1 MKRSKVITIIIS
13 VVIVICL
20 CVAVAFAAFSVKSIN
35 GKKSVNE
42 NNMSDTVTVTETE
55 SNPNA
60 LPVGEPLYLDEKQSM
75 NPNAVK
81 GIEIVDDKVIL
92 YNKDLP
98 DFNGVVTNT
107 EHISGDDFYDYCN
120 SFDLTDISPIDFTL
134 YQDIKIDSIAED
146 NGNSDCKY
154 KVYYLD
160 NEPSLLGFVYQGN
173 DGKDM
178 VWCISDIENPTVYKS
193 SLISKDKATN
203 IALQKHKELYPD
215 LNSSFEEAVLKGAA
229 VQYYGFNT
237 QYNPNPSGHKYYGVT
252 YFDNDSVA
260 DWYYYCV
267 DAVTG
272 DLIFNSIMGD

>member
-1 MKRSKVITIIIS
+1 MKRPKVITIIIS

-20 CVAVAFAAFSVKSIN
+20 CIAVTFAVFAVKSIN
-35 GKKSVNE
+35 GKKSANE
-42 NNMSDTVTVTETE
+42 NNTSDTVTVTETE

-60 LPVGEPLYLDEKQSM
+60 LSVGEPLYLDEKQSV
-75 NPNAVK
+75 NPNAVE
-81 GIEIVDDKVIL
+81 GIEIVDDKVTL

-107 EHISGDDFYDYCN
+107 EHISGDDFFDYCN

-134 YQDIKIDSIAED
+134 YQDIKIDSVSEENAD
-146 NGNSDCKY
+146 ADCKY

-178 VWCISDIENPTVYKS
+178 VWCISDIENPAVYKAA
-193 SLISKDKATN
+193 LISKDKATK

-237 QYNPNPSGHKYYGVT
+237 IYNPNSSGHKYYGVT

-260 DWYYYCV
+260 DHYYYCV

>member
-13 VVIVICL
+13 VIIAICL
-20 CVAVAFAAFSVKSIN
+20 CVAVAFAVFAVKSIN
-35 GKKSVNE
+35 GKKSINE
-42 NNMSDTVTVTETE
+42 NNISDTITVTETE

-75 NPNAVK
+75 NPNAVE
-81 GIEIVDDKVIL
+81 GIEIVDGKVTL
-92 YNKDLP
+92 FNKDLP

-107 EHISGDDFYDYCN
+107 EHISGDDFFDYCN
-120 SFDLTDISPIDFTL
+120 NFDLTDISPIDFTL
-134 YQDIKIDSIAED
+134 YQDIKIDSIAEENAD
-146 NGNSDCKY
+146 ANCKY

-178 VWCISDIENPTVYKS
+178 VWCISDIENPAVYKS
-193 SLISKDKATN
+193 SLISKDKATK

-215 LNSSFEEAVLKGAA
+215 LNSTLEEAVLKGAA
-229 VQYYGFNT
+229 MQYYAFNT
-237 QYNPNPSGHKYYGVT
+237 IYNPNPSGHNYYGVK

-260 DWYYYCV
+260 DRYYYCV

>member
-13 VVIVICL
+13 VIIVICL
-20 CVAVAFAAFSVKSIN
+20 LVAVAFAVKSIN
-35 GKKSVNE
+35 GKKSINE
-42 NNMSDTVTVTETE
+42 NNISDTVTVTETE

-75 NPNAVK
+75 NPNAVE
-81 GIEIVDDKVIL
+81 GIEIVDDKVTL

-134 YQDIKIDSIAED
+134 YQDIKIDSIAEENAD
-146 NGNSDCKY
+146 ANCKY

-178 VWCISDIENPTVYKS
+178 VWCISDIENPAVYKAA
-193 SLISKDKATN
+193 LISKDKAIK
-203 IALQKHKELYPD
+203 IALQKHKELYPN
-215 LNSSFEEAVLKGAA
+215 LNSSLEEAVLKGAA

-260 DWYYYCV
+260 DRYYYCV

-272 DLIFNSIMGD
+272 DLIFNSIMED

>member
-20 CVAVAFAAFSVKSIN
+20 CVAVAFAVKSIN
-35 GKKSVNE
+35 GKESSDE
-42 NNMSDTVTVTETE
+42 NYTSDIVTVTETE

-75 NPNAVK
+75 NPNAVE
-81 GIEIVDDKVIL
+81 GIEIVDGKVTL

-107 EHISGDDFYDYCN
+107 EHISGDDFYSYCN
-120 SFDLTDISPIDFTL
+120 NFDLTDISPIDFTL
-134 YQDIKIDSIAED
+134 YQDIKIDSIIED

-193 SLISKDKATN
+193 SLISKDKAIK
-203 IALQKHKELYPD
+203 IALQKHK
-215 LNSSFEEAVLKGAA
+215 
-229 VQYYGFNT
+229 
-237 QYNPNPSGHKYYGVT
+237 
-252 YFDNDSVA
+252 
-260 DWYYYCV
+260 
-267 DAVTG
+267 
-272 DLIFNSIMGD
+272 

>member
-1 MKRSKVITIIIS
+1 MRRSKVITIIIS

-20 CVAVAFAAFSVKSIN
+20 CVAVTFAVKSVN
-35 GKKSVNE
+35 GKKSSDE
-42 NNMSDTVTVTETE
+42 NNISDTVTVTETE

-75 NPNAVK
+75 NPNAVES
-81 GIEIVDDKVIL
+81 IEIVDGKVTL

-107 EHISGDDFYDYCN
+107 EHISGDDFFDYCN
-120 SFDLTDISPIDFTL
+120 CFDLTDISPIDFTL
-134 YQDIKIDSIAED
+134 YQDIKIDSITED

-178 VWCISDIENPTVYKS
+178 VWCISDIENPAVYKAT
-193 SLISKDKATN
+193 LISKDKATN

-260 DWYYYCV
+260 DHYYYCV

>member
-20 CVAVAFAAFSVKSIN
+20 CLAVAFAVKSIN
-35 GKKSVNE
+35 GKKSSDE
-42 NNMSDTVTVTETE
+42 NNISDTVTVTETE

-75 NPNAVK
+75 NPNAVE
-81 GIEIVDDKVIL
+81 GIEIVDDKVTL

-98 DFNGVVTNT
+98 DFNGVVINT
-107 EHISGDDFYDYCN
+107 EHIRGDDFYDYCN

-134 YQDIKIDSIAED
+134 YHDIIIDSIAEENAD
-146 NGNSDCKY
+146 SDCKY
-154 KVYYLD
+154 KVYYFD
-160 NEPSLLGFVYQGN
+160 NEPSLLGFVYQEN

-178 VWCISDIENPTVYKS
+178 VWCISDIENPAVYKAT
-193 SLISKDKATN
+193 LISKDKATK
-203 IALQKHKELYPD
+203 IALQKHKELCPD
-215 LNSSFEEAVLKGAA
+215 MNSSLEEAVLKGVA

-237 QYNPNPSGHKYYGVT
+237 IYNPNSSGHKYYGVT
-252 YFDNDSVA
+252 YFDNNSIA
-260 DWYYYCV
+260 DHYYYCV

>member
-13 VVIVICL
+13 VVTVICL
-20 CVAVAFAAFSVKSIN
+20 CVAVTYAVKSIN
-35 GKKSVNE
+35 GKKSANE
-42 NNMSDTVTVTETE
+42 NNTSDTVTVTETE
-55 SNPNA
+55 SKPNA

-75 NPNAVK
+75 NPNAVE
-81 GIEIVDDKVIL
+81 GIEIVDGKVTL

-120 SFDLTDISPIDFTL
+120 SFDLTDVSPIDFTL
-134 YQDIKIDSIAED
+134 YQDIKIDSIAEENAD
-146 NGNSDCKY
+146 ADCKY

-178 VWCISDIENPTVYKS
+178 VWCISDIENPAVYKAA
-193 SLISKDKATN
+193 LISKDKAIK

-215 LNSSFEEAVLKGAA
+215 LNSSLEEAVLKGATL
-229 VQYYGFNT
+229 QYYRFNT

-260 DWYYYCV
+260 DRYYYCV

>member
-20 CVAVAFAAFSVKSIN
+20 CVAVTYAIKSIN

-42 NNMSDTVTVTETE
+42 NNISDTVTVTETE

-75 NPNAVK
+75 NPNAVE
-81 GIEIVDDKVIL
+81 GIEIVDGKVTL

-98 DFNGVVTNT
+98 DFNGVVTNS

-134 YQDIKIDSIAED
+134 YQDIKIDSIAEENAD
-146 NGNSDCKY
+146 ADCKY

-203 IALQKHKELYPD
+203 IALQKHKELYPN
-215 LNSSFEEAVLKGAA
+215 LNSSLEEAVLKGAA
-229 VQYYGFNT
+229 VQYYAFNT

-260 DWYYYCV
+260 DHYYYCV

>member
-13 VVIVICL
+13 VIIVICL
-20 CVAVAFAAFSVKSIN
+20 LVAVTFAVKSVN
-35 GKKSVNE
+35 GKKSANE
-42 NNMSDTVTVTETE
+42 NNTSDTVTVTETE

-60 LPVGEPLYLDEKQSM
+60 LSVGEPLYLDEKQSV
-75 NPNAVK
+75 NPNAVE
-81 GIEIVDDKVIL
+81 GIEIVDDKVTL

-107 EHISGDDFYDYCN
+107 EHISGDDFFDYCN

-134 YQDIKIDSIAED
+134 YQDIKIDSIAEENAD
-146 NGNSDCKY
+146 ADCKY

-160 NEPSLLGFVYQGN
+160 NEPSLLGFVYKGN

-178 VWCISDIENPTVYKS
+178 VWCISDIENPAVYKAA
-193 SLISKDKATN
+193 LISKDKATK

-229 VQYYGFNT
+229 VQYYAFNT
-237 QYNPNPSGHKYYGVT
+237 IYNPNPCGHKYYGVS

-260 DWYYYCV
+260 DHYYYCV

>member
-1 MKRSKVITIIIS
+1 MKRSKVIMIIIS

-20 CVAVAFAAFSVKSIN
+20 CVAVTFAVKSVN
-35 GKKSVNE
+35 GKKSTNE
-42 NNMSDTVTVTETE
+42 NNTSDTVTVTETE

-75 NPNAVK
+75 NPNAVES
-81 GIEIVDDKVIL
+81 IEIVDGKVTL

-107 EHISGDDFYDYCN
+107 EHISGDDFFDYCN
-120 SFDLTDISPIDFTL
+120 SFDLTDVSPIDFTL
-134 YQDIKIDSIAED
+134 YQDIKIDSIAEENTD
-146 NGNSDCKY
+146 LDCKY

-178 VWCISDIENPTVYKS
+178 VWCISDIENPAVYKS

-237 QYNPNPSGHKYYGVT
+237 QYNPNPSGHKYYGVS

-260 DWYYYCV
+260 DRYYYCV

>member
-1 MKRSKVITIIIS
+1 M
-13 VVIVICL
+13 
-20 CVAVAFAAFSVKSIN
+20 
-35 GKKSVNE
+35 
-42 NNMSDTVTVTETE
+42 
-55 SNPNA
+55 
-60 LPVGEPLYLDEKQSM
+60 DEKQSM
-75 NPNAVK
+75 NPNTVD
-81 GIEIVDDKVIL
+81 GIEIVDDKVTL

-107 EHISGDDFYDYCN
+107 EHISGNNFYDYCN

-134 YQDIKIDSIAED
+134 YQDIKIDSITED

-178 VWCISDIENPTVYKS
+178 VWCISDIENPAVYKS
-193 SLISKDKATN
+193 YLISKDKATK

-215 LNSSFEEAVLKGAA
+215 LNFSFEEAVLKGAA

-260 DWYYYCV
+260 DHYYYCV

-272 DLIFNSIMGD
+272 DLIFNSMMGD

>member
-20 CVAVAFAAFSVKSIN
+20 CVAVTFAVKSIN
-35 GKKSVNE
+35 GKKSINE
-42 NNMSDTVTVTETE
+42 NNTSDTVTVTETE
-55 SNPNA
+55 SKPNA

-75 NPNAVK
+75 NPNSVD
-81 GIEIVDDKVIL
+81 GIEIVDGKVTL

-98 DFNGVVTNT
+98 DFNGVVKNT
-107 EHISGDDFYDYCN
+107 EHISGDDFFDYCN

-134 YQDIKIDSIAED
+134 YQDIKIDSIAEENAD
-146 NGNSDCKY
+146 ADCKY
-154 KVYYLD
+154 KIYYLD

-178 VWCISDIENPTVYKS
+178 VWCISDIENPTVYKAA
-193 SLISKDKATN
+193 LISKDKATK
-203 IALQKHKELYPD
+203 IALQKHKELYPN

-229 VQYYGFNT
+229 VHYYRFNT
-237 QYNPNPSGHKYYGVT
+237 IYNPNPSGHKYYGVT
-252 YFDNDSVA
+252 YFDNDSIA
-260 DWYYYCV
+260 DHYYYCV

>member
-13 VVIVICL
+13 VIIVICL
-20 CVAVAFAAFSVKSIN
+20 CMAVGFAVKSVN

-42 NNMSDTVTVTETE
+42 NNTSDTVTVTETE

-75 NPNAVK
+75 NPNAVE
-81 GIEIVDDKVIL
+81 GIEIVDGKVTL

-98 DFNGVVTNT
+98 DFNGVVKNT
-107 EHISGDDFYDYCN
+107 EHISGDDFFDYCN
-120 SFDLTDISPIDFTL
+120 SFNLTDISPIDFTL
-134 YQDIKIDSIAED
+134 YQDIKIDSVAEENAD
-146 NGNSDCKY
+146 ADCKY

-160 NEPSLLGFVYQGN
+160 NEPSLLGFVYKGN
-173 DGKDM
+173 DGKDT
-178 VWCISDIENPTVYKS
+178 VWCISDIENPAVYKS
-193 SLISKDKATN
+193 SLISKDKATK

-215 LNSSFEEAVLKGAA
+215 LNSTFEEAVLKGVA

-252 YFDNDSVA
+252 FFDNDSLA
-260 DWYYYCV
+260 DHYYYCV

>member
-13 VVIVICL
+13 VVTVICL
-20 CVAVAFAAFSVKSIN
+20 CVAVTFAVKSVN
-35 GKKSVNE
+35 GKKSSDE
-42 NNMSDTVTVTETE
+42 NNISDTVTVTETE
-55 SNPNA
+55 SNPSA

-75 NPNAVK
+75 NPNAVE
-81 GIEIVDDKVIL
+81 GIEIVDDKVTL

-107 EHISGDDFYDYCN
+107 KHISGDDFYDYCN

-134 YQDIKIDSIAED
+134 YQDIKIDSIAKE
-146 NGNSDCKY
+146 NGTSDCEY
-154 KVYYLD
+154 KIYYLD

-178 VWCISDIENPTVYKS
+178 VWCISDIENPAVYKAT
-193 SLISKDKATN
+193 LISKDKATK

-215 LNSSFEEAVLKGAA
+215 LNSSFEEAVLKGTA
-229 VQYYGFNT
+229 VQHYGFNT

-260 DWYYYCV
+260 DHYYYCV

-272 DLIFNSIMGD
+272 DLIFNSVMGD

>member
-13 VVIVICL
+13 VIIVICL
-20 CVAVAFAAFSVKSIN
+20 CVAVTFAVKSIN
-35 GKKSVNE
+35 GKKSANE
-42 NNMSDTVTVTETE
+42 NNISDTVTVTETE

-75 NPNAVK
+75 NPNAVE
-81 GIEIVDDKVIL
+81 GIEIVDGKVTL

-98 DFNGVVTNT
+98 DFNGVVINT
-107 EHISGDDFYDYCN
+107 EHISGDDFFDYCN

-134 YQDIKIDSIAED
+134 YQDIKIDSVSEENAD
-146 NGNSDCKY
+146 SDCKY

-160 NEPSLLGFVYQGN
+160 NEPSLLGFVYQEN
-173 DGKDM
+173 DGKDI
-178 VWCISDIENPTVYKS
+178 VWCISDIENPDVYKS
-193 SLISKDKATN
+193 SLISKDKATK

-215 LNSSFEEAVLKGAA
+215 LNSSLEEAVLKGAA

-252 YFDNDSVA
+252 YFDNNSIA
-260 DWYYYCV
+260 DHYYYCV

>member
-20 CVAVAFAAFSVKSIN
+20 CVAVAFAAKSIN
-35 GKKSVNE
+35 GKNSANE
-42 NNMSDTVTVTETE
+42 NDISDTVTVTETE
-55 SNPNA
+55 SKPNA

-75 NPNAVK
+75 NPNAVE
-81 GIEIVDDKVIL
+81 GIEIVDDKVTL

-107 EHISGDDFYDYCN
+107 EHVSGDDFYDYCN
-120 SFDLTDISPIDFTL
+120 NFDLTDISPIDFTL
-134 YQDIKIDSIAED
+134 YQDIKIDSIAEENAD
-146 NGNSDCKY
+146 ADCKY

-173 DGKDM
+173 DGKDI
-178 VWCISDIENPTVYKS
+178 VWCISDIENPNVYKAT
-193 SLISKDKATN
+193 LISKDKATN

-215 LNSSFEEAVLKGAA
+215 LNSSLEGAVLKGAA
-229 VQYYGFNT
+229 VQFCAFNT
-237 QYNPNPSGHKYYGVT
+237 QYNPNTSGHKYYVVA

-260 DWYYYCV
+260 DHYYYCV

-272 DLIFNSIMGD
+272 DLIFNSMMGD

>member
-20 CVAVAFAAFSVKSIN
+20 CVAVTFAVKSVN
-35 GKKSVNE
+35 GKKSSDE
-42 NNMSDTVTVTETE
+42 NNISDTVTVTETE
-55 SNPNA
+55 SKPNA

-75 NPNAVK
+75 NPNAVE
-81 GIEIVDDKVIL
+81 GIEIVDDKVTL

-134 YQDIKIDSIAED
+134 YQDIKIDSIAEESAD
-146 NGNSDCKY
+146 SDCKY

-178 VWCISDIENPTVYKS
+178 VWCISDIENPAVYKS
-193 SLISKDKATN
+193 SLISKDKATK

-237 QYNPNPSGHKYYGVT
+237 QYNPNPSGHKYYGVS

-260 DWYYYCV
+260 DHYYYCV

>member
-13 VVIVICL
+13 VIIVICL
-20 CVAVAFAAFSVKSIN
+20 CVAVAFAVFAVKSIN
-35 GKKSVNE
+35 GKKSINE
-42 NNMSDTVTVTETE
+42 NNTSDTVTVTETE

-60 LPVGEPLYLDEKQSM
+60 LNVGEPLYLDEKQSM
-75 NPNAVK
+75 NPNAVESV
-81 GIEIVDDKVIL
+81 EIVDDKVTL

-98 DFNGVVTNT
+98 DFNGVVKNT
-107 EHISGDDFYDYCN
+107 EHISGEDFYDYCN
-120 SFDLTDISPIDFTL
+120 NFDLTDISPIDFTL
-134 YQDIKIDSIAED
+134 YQDIKIDSVSEENAD
-146 NGNSDCKY
+146 ADCKY
-154 KVYYLD
+154 KIYYLD

-173 DGKDM
+173 DSKDM

-203 IALQKHKELYPD
+203 IALQKHKELYPG
-215 LNSSFEEAVLKGAA
+215 LNSSFEEAMLKGAA

-260 DWYYYCV
+260 DRYYYCV

>member
-1 MKRSKVITIIIS
+1 MKRSKVIAIIIS

-20 CVAVAFAAFSVKSIN
+20 CVAVTYAVKSIN
-35 GKKSVNE
+35 GKKSSDE
-42 NNMSDTVTVTETE
+42 NNISDTVTVTETE

-75 NPNAVK
+75 NLNAVE
-81 GIEIVDDKVIL
+81 GIEIVDDKVTL

-134 YQDIKIDSIAED
+134 YQDIKIDSIAKE
-146 NGNSDCKY
+146 NGTSDCEY
-154 KVYYLD
+154 KIYYLD

-173 DGKDM
+173 DSKDM
-178 VWCISDIENPTVYKS
+178 IWCISNIENPAVFKS
-193 SLISKDKATN
+193 FLISKDKATN

-260 DWYYYCV
+260 DRYYYCV

>member
-13 VVIVICL
+13 VIIVICF
-20 CVAVAFAAFSVKSIN
+20 CVAVVFAVKSIN
-35 GKKSVNE
+35 GKNSANE
-42 NNMSDTVTVTETE
+42 NDISDTVTVTETE
-55 SNPNA
+55 SKPNA

-75 NPNAVK
+75 NPNAVE
-81 GIEIVDDKVIL
+81 GIEIVDDKVTL

-107 EHISGDDFYDYCN
+107 EHISGDDFFDYCN
-120 SFDLTDISPIDFTL
+120 NSDLTDISPIDFTL
-134 YQDIKIDSIAED
+134 YQDIKIDSIAEENAD
-146 NGNSDCKY
+146 SDCKY

-173 DGKDM
+173 DGKDI
-178 VWCISDIENPTVYKS
+178 VWCISDIENPNVYKAT
-193 SLISKDKATN
+193 LISKDKATK

-215 LNSSFEEAVLKGAA
+215 LNSSLEGAVLKGAA
-229 VQYYGFNT
+229 VQFCAFNT
-237 QYNPNPSGHKYYGVT
+237 VYNPNTSGHKYYVVA

-260 DWYYYCV
+260 DHYYYCV

-272 DLIFNSIMGD
+272 DLIFNSMMGD

>member
-13 VVIVICL
+13 VIIVICL
-20 CVAVAFAAFSVKSIN
+20 CVAVTFAVKSIN
-35 GKKSVNE
+35 GKKSSDE
-42 NNMSDTVTVTETE
+42 NNTSDTVTVTETE

-75 NPNAVK
+75 NPNSVES
-81 GIEIVDDKVIL
+81 IEIVDDKVTL
-92 YNKDLP
+92 YNKGLP

-134 YQDIKIDSIAED
+134 YQDIKIDSIAEENAD
-146 NGNSDCKY
+146 LDCKY

-178 VWCISDIENPTVYKS
+178 VWCISDIENPAVYKAA
-193 SLISKDKATN
+193 LISKDKATK
-203 IALQKHKELYPD
+203 IALQKHKELYPN
-215 LNSSFEEAVLKGAA
+215 LNSSLEEAVLKGAT

-252 YFDNDSVA
+252 YFDNDSLA
-260 DWYYYCV
+260 DHYYYCV

>member
-20 CVAVAFAAFSVKSIN
+20 CVAVTFAVKSIN
-35 GKKSVNE
+35 GKKSANE
-42 NNMSDTVTVTETE
+42 NNISDTVTVTETE

-60 LPVGEPLYLDEKQSM
+60 LSVGEPLYLDEKQSM
-75 NPNAVK
+75 NPNAVES
-81 GIEIVDDKVIL
+81 IEIVDGKVTL

-107 EHISGDDFYDYCN
+107 EHISGDDFFDYCN
-120 SFDLTDISPIDFTL
+120 SFDLTDVSPIDFTL
-134 YQDIKIDSIAED
+134 YQDIKIDSIAEENAD
-146 NGNSDCKY
+146 LDCKY

-178 VWCISDIENPTVYKS
+178 VWCISDIENPAVYKY
-193 SLISKDKATN
+193 SLISKDKATK
-203 IALQKHKELYPD
+203 IALQKHRELYPD

-260 DWYYYCV
+260 DHYYYCV

>member
-13 VVIVICL
+13 VVTVICL
-20 CVAVAFAAFSVKSIN
+20 CIAVVFAAKSIN
-35 GKKSVNE
+35 GKNSANE
-42 NNMSDTVTVTETE
+42 NDISDTVTVTETE
-55 SNPNA
+55 SKPNA

-75 NPNAVK
+75 NPNSVE
-81 GIEIVDDKVIL
+81 GIEIADDKVTL

-107 EHISGDDFYDYCN
+107 EHVSGDDFFDYCN

-134 YQDIKIDSIAED
+134 YQDIKIDSIAEENAD
-146 NGNSDCKY
+146 ADCNY

-173 DGKDM
+173 DGKDV
-178 VWCISDIENPTVYKS
+178 VWCISDIENPSVYKAT
-193 SLISKDKATN
+193 LISKDKATN

-215 LNSSFEEAVLKGAA
+215 LNSSLEGAVLKGAA
-229 VQYYGFNT
+229 VQFCAFNT
-237 QYNPNPSGHKYYGVT
+237 VYNPNTSGHKYYVVA

-260 DWYYYCV
+260 DHYYYCV

-272 DLIFNSIMGD
+272 DLIFNSMMGD

>member
-13 VVIVICL
+13 VIIAICL
-20 CVAVAFAAFSVKSIN
+20 CVAVAFAVFAVKSIN
-35 GKKSVNE
+35 GKKSINE
-42 NNMSDTVTVTETE
+42 NNISDTITVTETE

-75 NPNAVK
+75 NPNAVE
-81 GIEIVDDKVIL
+81 GIEIVDGKVTL
-92 YNKDLP
+92 FNKDLP

-107 EHISGDDFYDYCN
+107 EHISGDDFFDYCN
-120 SFDLTDISPIDFTL
+120 NFDLTDISPIDFTL
-134 YQDIKIDSIAED
+134 YQDIKIDSIAEENAD
-146 NGNSDCKY
+146 ANCKY

-178 VWCISDIENPTVYKS
+178 VWCISDIENPAVYKS
-193 SLISKDKATN
+193 SLISKDKATK

-215 LNSSFEEAVLKGAA
+215 LNSTLEEAVLKGAA
-229 VQYYGFNT
+229 MQYYAFNT
-237 QYNPNPSGHKYYGVT
+237 IYNPNPSGHKYYGVK

-260 DWYYYCV
+260 DRYYYCV

>member
-20 CVAVAFAAFSVKSIN
+20 CVAVTFAVKSVN
-35 GKKSVNE
+35 GKKSANE
-42 NNMSDTVTVTETE
+42 NNISDTVTVTETE

-75 NPNAVK
+75 NPNAVE
-81 GIEIVDDKVIL
+81 GIEIVDGKVTL

-120 SFDLTDISPIDFTL
+120 SFDLTDVSPIDFTL
-134 YQDIKIDSIAED
+134 YQDIKIDSIAEENAD
-146 NGNSDCKY
+146 SDCKY
-154 KVYYLD
+154 KLYYLD
-160 NEPSLLGFVYQGN
+160 NEPSLLGFVYQGD
-173 DGKDM
+173 DGKDI
-178 VWCISDIENPTVYKS
+178 VWCISDIENAAVYKAA
-193 SLISKDKATN
+193 LISKDKAIK

-215 LNSSFEEAVLKGAA
+215 MNSSLEEAVLKGAA
-229 VQYYGFNT
+229 EQYYAFNT
-237 QYNPNPSGHKYYGVT
+237 IYHPNPSGHKYYAVS
-252 YFDNDSVA
+252 YLNNDSVA
-260 DWYYYCV
+260 DHYYYCV

-272 DLIFNSIMGD
+272 DLIFNIIIGD

>member
-1 MKRSKVITIIIS
+1 MKHSKVITIIIS
-13 VVIVICL
+13 VIIVICL
-20 CVAVAFAAFSVKSIN
+20 CVAVTFAVKSIN
-35 GKKSVNE
+35 GKKSANE
-42 NNMSDTVTVTETE
+42 NNTSDTVTVTETE

-75 NPNAVK
+75 NPNAVESV
-81 GIEIVDDKVIL
+81 EIVDDKVTL

-107 EHISGDDFYDYCN
+107 EHISGDDFFDYCN

-134 YQDIKIDSIAED
+134 YQDIKIDSIAEENAD
-146 NGNSDCKY
+146 SDCKY

-160 NEPSLLGFVYQGN
+160 NEPSLLGFVYQGD
-173 DGKDM
+173 DGKDI
-178 VWCISDIENPTVYKS
+178 VWCISDIENAAVYKAA
-193 SLISKDKATN
+193 LISKDKAIK

-237 QYNPNPSGHKYYGVT
+237 QYNPNPSGHKYYGVK

-260 DWYYYCV
+260 DHYYYCV

>member
-1 MKRSKVITIIIS
+1 VKRSKVITIIIS
-13 VVIVICL
+13 VIIVICL
-20 CVAVAFAAFSVKSIN
+20 CMAVGFAVKSVN
-35 GKKSVNE
+35 GKKSSNE
-42 NNMSDTVTVTETE
+42 NNISDTVTVTETE
-55 SNPNA
+55 SNTNA

-75 NPNAVK
+75 NPNAVE
-81 GIEIVDDKVIL
+81 GIEIVDDKVTL

-107 EHISGDDFYDYCN
+107 EHISGDDFFDYCN

-134 YQDIKIDSIAED
+134 YQDIKIDSITED

-178 VWCISDIENPTVYKS
+178 VWCISDIENPTVYKAA
-193 SLISKDKATN
+193 LISEDKATK

-237 QYNPNPSGHKYYGVT
+237 QYNPNSSGHKYYGVT

-260 DWYYYCV
+260 DRYYYCV

>member
-20 CVAVAFAAFSVKSIN
+20 CVAVAFAVFSVKSVN
-35 GKKSVNE
+35 GKKSSDE
-42 NNMSDTVTVTETE
+42 NNISDTVTVTETE

-75 NPNAVK
+75 NPNAVE
-81 GIEIVDDKVIL
+81 GIEIVDDKVTL
-92 YNKDLP
+92 CNKDLP

-107 EHISGDDFYDYCN
+107 EHISGDNFFDYCN
-120 SFDLTDISPIDFTL
+120 SFGLTDISPIDFTL
-134 YQDIKIDSIAED
+134 YQDIKIDSITED

-178 VWCISDIENPTVYKS
+178 VWCISDIENPTVYKAT
-193 SLISKDKATN
+193 LISKDKAIK
-203 IALQKHKELYPD
+203 IALQKHKELCPD
-215 LNSSFEEAVLKGAA
+215 MNSSLEEAVLKGAA

-260 DWYYYCV
+260 DHYYYCV

>member
-13 VVIVICL
+13 VVTVICL
-20 CVAVAFAAFSVKSIN
+20 CVAVTFAVFAVKSIN
-35 GKKSVNE
+35 GKNSVNE
-42 NNMSDTVTVTETE
+42 NNTSDTVTATETE

-75 NPNAVK
+75 NPNAVE
-81 GIEIVDDKVIL
+81 GIEIVDGKVTV

-107 EHISGDDFYDYCN
+107 EHISGDDFFDYCN
-120 SFDLTDISPIDFTL
+120 NFDLTDISPIDFTL
-134 YQDIKIDSIAED
+134 YQDIKIDSIAKE
-146 NGNSDCKY
+146 NSTTDCEY
-154 KVYYLD
+154 KIYYLD

-178 VWCISDIENPTVYKS
+178 VWCISDIENPAVYKAA
-193 SLISKDKATN
+193 LISKDKATK

-229 VQYYGFNT
+229 VQYYGFNI

-252 YFDNDSVA
+252 YFDNNSIA
-260 DWYYYCV
+260 DYYYYCV

-272 DLIFNSIMGD
+272 DLIFNSVMGD

>member
-13 VVIVICL
+13 VIIVICL
-20 CVAVAFAAFSVKSIN
+20 CVAATFAVKSIN
-35 GKKSVNE
+35 GKKSANE
-42 NNMSDTVTVTETE
+42 NNTSDTVTATETE
-55 SNPNA
+55 SKPNA
-60 LPVGEPLYLDEKQSM
+60 LPVGESLYLDEKQSM
-75 NPNAVK
+75 NPNAVE
-81 GIEIVDDKVIL
+81 GIEIVDDKVTL

-107 EHISGDDFYDYCN
+107 EHISGDDFYDYCK

-134 YQDIKIDSIAED
+134 YQDIKIDSIAEENAD
-146 NGNSDCKY
+146 ADCKY
-154 KVYYLD
+154 KVYYLV

-178 VWCISDIENPTVYKS
+178 VWCISDIENPVVYKAT
-193 SLISKDKATN
+193 LISKDKATK

-229 VQYYGFNT
+229 VRYYGFNT

-260 DWYYYCV
+260 DYYYYCV

>member
-20 CVAVAFAAFSVKSIN
+20 CVAVTFAVKSVN

-42 NNMSDTVTVTETE
+42 NNTSDTVTVTETE
-55 SNPNA
+55 SNPSA
-60 LPVGEPLYLDEKQSM
+60 LPVGEPLYQDEKQSM

-81 GIEIVDDKVIL
+81 GIEIVDDKVTL

-98 DFNGVVTNT
+98 DFNGIVTNT
-107 EHISGDDFYDYCN
+107 EHISGDDFFDYCN
-120 SFDLTDISPIDFTL
+120 NFDLTDISPIDFTL
-134 YQDIKIDSIAED
+134 YQDIKIDSIAEENAD
-146 NGNSDCKY
+146 ANCKY

-173 DGKDM
+173 DGKDI
-178 VWCISDIENPTVYKS
+178 VWYISDIENATVYKA
-193 SLISKDKATN
+193 SLISKDKATK
-203 IALQKHKELYPD
+203 IALQKHKKLYPD

-229 VQYYGFNT
+229 EQYYAFNT
-237 QYNPNPSGHKYYGVT
+237 IYNPNPSGHKYYGVT

-260 DWYYYCV
+260 DHYYYCV

>member
-13 VVIVICL
+13 VVTVICL
-20 CVAVAFAAFSVKSIN
+20 CVAVTFAVKSVN
-35 GKKSVNE
+35 GKKSSDE
-42 NNMSDTVTVTETE
+42 NNISDTVTVTETE

-75 NPNAVK
+75 NPNAVEN
-81 GIEIVDDKVIL
+81 IEIVDDKVAL

-120 SFDLTDISPIDFTL
+120 NFDLTDISPIDFTL
-134 YQDIKIDSIAED
+134 YQDIKIDSIAEENAD
-146 NGNSDCKY
+146 ADCKY

-178 VWCISDIENPTVYKS
+178 VWCISDIENPAVYKS
-193 SLISKDKATN
+193 SLISKDKATK

-252 YFDNDSVA
+252 YFDNDSLA
-260 DWYYYCV
+260 DHYYYCV

>member
-20 CVAVAFAAFSVKSIN
+20 CVAVTFAVFAVKPIN
-35 GKKSVNE
+35 GKKSPNE
-42 NNMSDTVTVTETE
+42 NNISDTVTVTETE

-75 NPNAVK
+75 NPNAVD
-81 GIEIVDDKVIL
+81 GIKIVGNKVTL

-107 EHISGDDFYDYCN
+107 EHISGDDFFDYCN
-120 SFDLTDISPIDFTL
+120 NFDLTDISPIDFTL
-134 YQDIKIDSIAED
+134 YQDIKIDSIAEENAD
-146 NGNSDCKY
+146 ANCKY

-178 VWCISDIENPTVYKS
+178 VWCISDIENPAVYKS
-193 SLISKDKATN
+193 SLISKDKATK

-215 LNSSFEEAVLKGAA
+215 LNSTLEEAVLKGAA

-237 QYNPNPSGHKYYGVT
+237 IYNPNPSGHKYYGVT

-260 DWYYYCV
+260 DRYYYCV